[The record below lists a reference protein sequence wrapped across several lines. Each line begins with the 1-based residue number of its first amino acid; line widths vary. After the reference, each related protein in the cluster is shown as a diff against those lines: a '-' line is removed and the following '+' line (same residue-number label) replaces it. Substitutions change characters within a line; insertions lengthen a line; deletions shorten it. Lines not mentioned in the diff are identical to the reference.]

1 MDTIIHFIR
10 HAQVNNPEKI
20 AYGRM
25 AGFKLS
31 ESGKKEAAKVGEFF
45 KNKKISCIYTS
56 PLERGFETA
65 NIISDAFKKIVKV
78 VHKYEL
84 IEIDS
89 KKWQSFPLDELFQ
102 DKYFE
107 SFVSDAESNE
117 VPENLSALAARME
130 NFTLSLCAE
139 QKGEEVVCVSHEYPI
154 LALRFRLERK
164 PLTQIK
170 NLNVET
176 GSVTTF
182 VFDENCKLKE
192 TSYTKLQ

>member
-10 HAQVNNPEKI
+10 HAQASNPEKI

-31 ESGKKEAAKVGEFF
+31 ESGKKKAAAVGEFF

-65 NIISDAFKKIVKV
+65 NIISDAFKNPVKV

-84 IEIDS
+84 IEIDA
-89 KKWQSFPLDELFQ
+89 KKWQSFPIEELFQ
-102 DKYFE
+102 NKYFE
-107 SFVSDAESNE
+107 SFVTDQESIE
-117 VPENLSALAARME
+117 VPENLSSLAGRTE
-130 NFTLSLCAE
+130 NFTRQICNKH
-139 QKGEEVVCVSHEYPI
+139 KGEEIICVSHEYPI
-154 LALRFRLERK
+154 LALRLNLQGK

-170 NLNVET
+170 NLHAST
-176 GSVTTF
+176 ASITTLI
-182 VFDENCKLKE
+182 FDENCGLKE
-192 TSYTKLQ
+192 STYTELN